1 MTHHRRPTM
10 TDSGM
15 IKFTPSLRVEG
26 HAKRGTQGTDAAE
39 ESRGRRRGYGDGM
52 QNPIR
57 ENWRINP
64 IRQVDDRHACSKGK
78 GKAP

>member
-10 TDSGM
+10 TDSGT
-15 IKFTPSLRVEG
+15 INFTPSLQVEG
-26 HAKRGTQGTDAAE
+26 HAKQGTRGTDAAK
-39 ESRGRRRGYGDGM
+39 ESSGRRRGYGDGM

-57 ENWRINP
+57 QKRRINP
-64 IRQVDDRHACSKGK
+64 IRQVDDRHAYSKGK

>member
-1 MTHHRRPTM
+1 MM

-15 IKFTPSLRVEG
+15 INFNPSSQVEG
-26 HAKRGTQGTDAAE
+26 HAKQGMQGTDAAE
-39 ESRGRRRGYGDGM
+39 ESSGRRRGYGDRM

-57 ENWRINP
+57 QKRWINP
-64 IRQVDDRHACSKGK
+64 IRQVDDRHAFSKGK